1 MGNREKVLG
10 KYSKVWYNYNM
21 KSKNQKLPT
30 TMKENTGKVLIDLGK
45 LMFGSFILGGVLRG
59 EVPQF
64 LILVSGFIGAITFI
78 TLGLILTNKYKEKE

>member
-1 MGNREKVLG
+1 MNHE
-10 KYSKVWYNYNM
+10 S
-21 KSKNQKLPT
+21 QKQPT

-64 LILVSGFIGAITFI
+64 VILISGFIGAIAFI
-78 TLGLILTNKYKEKE
+78 ALGLVFTNKIKEKE

>member
-1 MGNREKVLG
+1 MGKEK
-10 KYSKVWYNYNM
+10 
-21 KSKNQKLPT
+21 QRQPT

-64 LILVSGFIGAITFI
+64 IILISGFVGAITFI
-78 TLGLILTNKYKEKE
+78 AFGLVLTNKNKEKE

>member
-1 MGNREKVLG
+1 MEKE
-10 KYSKVWYNYNM
+10 KKTI
-21 KSKNQKLPT
+21 QPT

-64 LILVSGFIGAITFI
+64 IILISGFIGAITFI
-78 TLGLILTNKYKEKE
+78 TFGLVLTNKNKEKE